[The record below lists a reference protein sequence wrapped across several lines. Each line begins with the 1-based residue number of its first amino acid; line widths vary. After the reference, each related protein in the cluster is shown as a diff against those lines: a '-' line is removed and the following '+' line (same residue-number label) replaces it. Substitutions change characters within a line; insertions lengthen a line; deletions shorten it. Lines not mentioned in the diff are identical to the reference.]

1 MQRVNAFRRFGLLAA
16 AAAVLFAVTARE
28 GYGARRVVNLDGTWQ
43 VAEGT
48 MERVPESFDH
58 AVCVPGLVDM
68 AKPAFEEVGR
78 KSQRREAFWYRRTFR
93 VDGNV
98 PRVAYL
104 MIRKARYGTRVFLN
118 GRLVGDHLPCFTP
131 AILDVR
137 EALGGGGDANVRVV
151 RGGADRES
159 RPTDVP
165 SGWDFEKYLYIPGI
179 YDSVE
184 LILSDGPYIRSVQT
198 APNIDLRQ
206 VRIVA
211 EIEDAAAGEEVA
223 YSLTEVRSG
232 KRVAQGRRRCEKA
245 EDGIAKLDFAVDVE
259 DMHLWSPEDPFL
271 YAVELKTAGDNLTAR
286 FGMRSFRFDPA
297 TKRAILNG
305 KTYMM
310 RGTNVCIY
318 RFFEDESRGDRP
330 WRAEWVRRL
339 HRQLKGMPWNSIR
352 YCIGFPPTSWYD
364 MRTRRGF

>member
-137 EALGGGGDANVRVV
+137 EALRGGGDANVLVV
-151 RGGADRES
+151 RVGADRES

-179 YDSVE
+179 YDSWS
-184 LILSDGPYIRSVQT
+184 LSSATG
-198 APNIDLRQ
+198 
-206 VRIVA
+206 RIY
-211 EIEDAAAGEEVA
+211 AAC
-223 YSLTEVRSG
+223 
-232 KRVAQGRRRCEKA
+232 RRRRISIC
-245 EDGIAKLDFAVDVE
+245 GRCGSSRRSRMRRRAK
-259 DMHLWSPEDPFL
+259 
-271 YAVELKTAGDNLTAR
+271 R
-286 FGMRSFRFDPA
+286 
-297 TKRAILNG
+297 
-305 KTYMM
+305 
-310 RGTNVCIY
+310 
-318 RFFEDESRGDRP
+318 
-330 WRAEWVRRL
+330 WRTV
-339 HRQLKGMPWNSIR
+339 
-352 YCIGFPPTSWYD
+352 
-364 MRTRRGF
+364 